1 MKPTLV
7 CTNKFASRVEKKAKI
22 TCILNKDGSLNLR
35 ETEKELKRMFFDE
48 LGEVVKVRIR
58 R

>member
-1 MKPTLV
+1 MEV
-7 CTNKFASRVEKKAKI
+7 IINKFDSQVEKRAKI
-22 TCILNKDGSLNLR
+22 TFILNKDGSLNLR
-35 ETEKELKRMFFDE
+35 ASERRLKTMFFDE